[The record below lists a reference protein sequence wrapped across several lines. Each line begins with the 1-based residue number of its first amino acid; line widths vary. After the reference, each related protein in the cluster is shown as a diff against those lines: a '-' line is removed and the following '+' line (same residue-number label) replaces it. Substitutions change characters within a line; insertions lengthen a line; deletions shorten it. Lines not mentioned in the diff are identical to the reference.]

1 MVRAGEPPPKGC
13 GSSMTR
19 TSTPLFGASSRARI
33 TLRSVKRY
41 SSIQTDF
48 FAALIASVIGCS
60 PASGSTKTW
69 TPCTPGPVVQF
80 PVHDVVDDV
89 LLDSGRLTEH
99 PASTIQ
105 SAIMVRYFQDETP
118 LIMRKDVEYIAFP
131 HQIYKELRVV
141 YCKERV

>member
-41 SSIQTDF
+41 ISIQTDF

-60 PASGSTKTW
+60 PASGSTKTR
-69 TPCTPGPVVQF
+69 TPCTPGPIVQF
-80 PVHDVVDDV
+80 PVHDDV
-89 LLDSGRLTEH
+89 LLLLDSGRLMEH
-99 PASTIQ
+99 PASTKH
-105 SAIMVRYFQDETP
+105 SAIKVRYFQDETP
-118 LIMRKDVEYIAFP
+118 LLMSKDVEYIAFP
-131 HQIYKELRVV
+131 HQIHKEIRIV
-141 YCKERV
+141 